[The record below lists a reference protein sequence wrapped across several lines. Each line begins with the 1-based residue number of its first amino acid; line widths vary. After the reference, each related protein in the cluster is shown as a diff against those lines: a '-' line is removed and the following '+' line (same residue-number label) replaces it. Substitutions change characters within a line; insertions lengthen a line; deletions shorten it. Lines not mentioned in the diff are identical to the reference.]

1 MELNAGEIKK
11 ALKCCGNE
19 NGCQGCPRNY
29 SDPYDTV
36 DCRERLMRDAVSVIR
51 ELTEENGRLRA
62 EVSVKKKLLDKCV
75 DLEDKVRA
83 DTVKEMQNRIAQ
95 SIGTYTKESYVYV
108 YAWFALIDKIAEEML
123 EGNNDNT

>member
-1 MELNAGEIKK
+1 
-11 ALKCCGNE
+11 
-19 NGCQGCPRNY
+19 
-29 SDPYDTV
+29 
-36 DCRERLMRDAVSVIR
+36 MRDAASVIR
-51 ELTEENGRLRA
+51 ELAEENGRLRA
-62 EVSVKKKLLDKCV
+62 EVSVKKKLLDKCI

-83 DTVKEMQNRIAQ
+83 DTVMEMQNRIAQ